1 MARPPKPRPAQSATS
16 LPRAPLDDAQLRMR
30 KYAIMMSTRVACFIL
45 MVVVTPY
52 SWYTWVF
59 ALGAA
64 VLPYL
69 AVVVANVGVSGPTS
83 AAVDPVRSLETG
95 TAPEAPAPAP
105 TVIRLEENPGRDAE

>member
-1 MARPPKPRPAQSATS
+1 MARPPKPSAAQSATS

-52 SWYTWVF
+52 SWYTWLF
-59 ALGAA
+59 AIGAA

-69 AVVVANVGVSGPTS
+69 AVVVANVGVSGPT
-83 AAVDPVRSLETG
+83 ATAVDPARAIDSSPVAE
-95 TAPEAPAPAP
+95 PEAPKP
-105 TVIRLEENPGRDAE
+105 TVIRLEENRERDAE